1 MSAQNAAAAAVPN
14 ARTAHTLRVGITFD
28 AATQKMT
35 AALVRLAGRTFGR
48 GSVLRCAG
56 LALLAAAT
64 VASAQ
69 TKAASPL
76 RLRIVGGLAGV
87 NQYTR
92 HEEPFWTQ
100 RLGALSGGRYTAE
113 IVPFDRAGLRGAE
126 VLSLVQV
133 GAVPFGTSLLSQG
146 AAKDVELGA
155 PDLAGLNPDIASL
168 RRSVAAYRPHLQA
181 TLRERHGIELLAI
194 YTYPAQ
200 VVFCNKA
207 WAGLDGL
214 KGRRVRTSSATQ
226 SDWVEALG
234 ATPVVMPFAEVMPSL
249 RAGHIDCVNTGTMSG
264 NTIALDT
271 LTTHL
276 HPMALTWGLSVFVAN
291 RAAWEALPADLQ
303 ALLRQELPALER
315 RIWDE
320 AERETQDG
328 IACNIGDARCEA
340 GRRGRMVLVGSTPQ
354 DEQRRRELLAGTV
367 LPRWLA
373 PCGPGCA
380 EVWNRTLAPA
390 TGVSA
395 PLRPPVR

>member
-1 MSAQNAAAAAVPN
+1 
-14 ARTAHTLRVGITFD
+14 
-28 AATQKMT
+28 MT
-35 AALVRLAGRTFGR
+35 AASVQFATRALGR
-48 GSVLRCAG
+48 GSALLCAG
-56 LALLAAAT
+56 IALLAAAT
-64 VASAQ
+64 VATAQ
-69 TKAASPL
+69 AKPQAPL

-92 HEEPFWTQ
+92 HEEPFWAQ
-100 RLGALSGGRYTAE
+100 RLGVLSGGRYSAE
-113 IVPFDRAGLRGAE
+113 IVPFDRAGIRAAE

-155 PDLAGLNPDIASL
+155 PDLTGLNPDIGSL

-181 TLRERHGIELLAI
+181 TLRERHGIELLAV

-207 WAGLDGL
+207 WSGLDGL

-234 ATPVVMPFAEVMPSL
+234 ATPVAMPFAEVMPSL
-249 RAGHIDCVNTGTMSG
+249 RAGHIDCAVTGTMSG
-264 NTIALDT
+264 NTIGLDT
-271 LTTHL
+271 LTSHL

-303 ALLRQELPALER
+303 TLLRQELPALER

-320 AERETQDG
+320 AERETRDG
-328 IACNIGDARCEA
+328 IACNIGDARCEG
-340 GRRGRMVLVGSTPQ
+340 GRRGRMALVGSTPQ
-354 DEQRRRELLAGTV
+354 DELRRRELLAGTV

-373 PCGPGCA
+373 RCGPSCA
-380 EVWNRTLAPA
+380 DVWNRTLAPA

-395 PLRPPVR
+395 PPRQAPR